1 MRSSVL
7 EPATRGTINVLWSC
21 VRAGTVRRV
30 VFTSSV
36 STLTAAD
43 PEGRRKAVLDESCL
57 RALDDVWR
65 TKPVGWVR
73 ACTSRFTQHTTALS
87 ELHSSDLWQIY
98 ILSKRLTE
106 EAAFRFARENGVHL
120 VSLVL
125 PTVAGPFL
133 TPSVPTSIQLLL
145 SPITGKPTQ
154 VFRSITVTV
163 TGCAVLDALS
173 DLYLT
178 RRRPHSAGDPKL
190 YAVLAS
196 VHARFGCVPL
206 AHVQDAC
213 DAHVFLMEA
222 PRAEGRY
229 LCAAGGYAAAHLA
242 RLLASRYPPFRP
254 GDRHEW
260 FHFLQS
266 GAFSDR
272 LMYAS
277 SLTVGNGDPLVAQ
290 AEQRL
295 RRRRLVLAGG
305 FVQEAAG
312 SGVQVPARR
321 RGRGEGQCRA
331 VPCPWIPGA
340 S

>member
-1 MRSSVL
+1 MLHAGKAWQVLGAVEEGRERDRCRRRLLRVFRADMGEEGSFDAAVTGCVALFHVAASMELHVSSPAAHHDSLVEEHVRSRVL
-7 EPATRGTINVLWSC
+7 EPATRGTINVLRSC

-36 STLTAAD
+36 STLTAAET
-43 PEGRRKAVLDESCL
+43 EGRRKAVLDESCL
-57 RALDDVWR
+57 RSLDDVWR
-65 TKPVGWVR
+65 TKPVGW
-73 ACTSRFTQHTTALS
+73 
-87 ELHSSDLWQIY
+87 IY

-145 SPITGKPTQ
+145 SPITG
-154 VFRSITVTV
+154 
-163 TGCAVLDALS
+163 
-173 DLYLT
+173 
-178 RRRPHSAGDPKL
+178 DPKL

-213 DAHVFLMEA
+213 DAHVLLMEA

-229 LCAAGGYAAAHLA
+229 LCAAGGYSAAHLA

-254 GDRHEW
+254 GDRLSRD
-260 FHFLQS
+260 FDDDAS
-266 GAFSDR
+266 CSPPVVSSRR
-272 LMYAS
+272 LLDLGFRFRYGVEDVVKDS
-277 SLTVGNGDPLVAQ
+277 VAQ
-290 AEQRL
+290 CLAHGFLEQ
-295 RRRRLVLAGG
+295 
-305 FVQEAAG
+305 
-312 SGVQVPARR
+312 P
-321 RGRGEGQCRA
+321 EGQSTFRLSA
-331 VPCPWIPGA
+331 V
-340 S
+340 